1 MNPCPGRIPAGMRRI
16 LWSDFMY
23 WLGLPQFKIPWLYL
37 LHRLG
42 VFGLTLALV
51 GVVYYGCPIWI
62 VCVPLAV
69 DTVACAWTAGMHRLP
84 WRSPLRL
91 KAKDC
96 EYRYGVLWTP
106 VLRVFLIA
114 AVCCGLGVL
123 CAVVLDG
130 PAVIPHPD
138 ATRLALL
145 AAGFRELVTG
155 WADLR
160 IRQGF

>member
-1 MNPCPGRIPAGMRRI
+1 MRRI

-23 WLGLPQFKIPWLYL
+23 WLGLPQFKILWLYL

-51 GVVYYGCPIWI
+51 GVVYYGCPAWI

-84 WRSPLRL
+84 WRSPLHL

-106 VLRVFLIA
+106 VLRLYLT

-123 CAVVLDG
+123 CAVVLGD

-138 ATRLALL
+138 ANLLARIALL
-145 AAGFRELVTG
+145 VARFRGVCDWLG
-155 WADLR
+155 
-160 IRQGF
+160 